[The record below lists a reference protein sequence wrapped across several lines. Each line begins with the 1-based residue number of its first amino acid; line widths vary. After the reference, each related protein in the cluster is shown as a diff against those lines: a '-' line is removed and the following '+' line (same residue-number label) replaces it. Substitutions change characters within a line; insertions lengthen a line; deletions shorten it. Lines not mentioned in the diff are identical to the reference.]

1 MRHLMFLALI
11 FVALVLAKPATEA
24 PRLLIDSAPSVVS
37 YQGSSQAQTRFV
49 IAPMGR
55 ALGYV
60 APTNLN
66 RTFHT
71 KATQEDGSTG
81 YEQLNLS
88 PVYVPYS

>member
-1 MRHLMFLALI
+1 MRHLIFLTLI
-11 FVALVLAKPATEA
+11 SLVLVLAKPATEA

-37 YQGSSQAQTRFV
+37 YQGSSQTQTRFV

-60 APTNLN
+60 EPTNLN

-71 KATQEDGSTG
+71 KATQEGGSTG
-81 YEQLNLS
+81 YELLNLS
-88 PVYVPYS
+88 PVYVPGS

>member
-1 MRHLMFLALI
+1 MRHLLLLAL
-11 FVALVLAKPATEA
+11 VYMALVLAKPATEA

-55 ALGYV
+55 SLGYV
-60 APTNLN
+60 EPTNLN

-71 KATQEDGSTG
+71 KATQEGGATG

-88 PVYVPYS
+88 PVYVPGS

>member
-1 MRHLMFLALI
+1 MRHLMLLVVI
-11 FVALVLAKPATEA
+11 SVALVLAKPATEA

-60 APTNLN
+60 EPTNLN

-71 KATQEDGSTG
+71 KATQEDGTG

-88 PVYVPYS
+88 PVYVPNS